1 VARNIIVDGWCDM
14 LGTRNGSK
22 PTSQGAESIIARR
35 RVFHTVR
42 AAELGPLV
50 QVAK

>member
-1 VARNIIVDGWCDM
+1 M

-35 RVFHTVR
+35 KKKGGFTRFGQ
-42 AAELGPLV
+42 LNWDLWY
-50 QVAK
+50 K